1 MPREIRMLLAAGGTG
16 GHLFPGVAVAE
27 AAQREFGADV
37 LFVGTQHGMEK
48 EMIPRLGF
56 ALRFIPAEQLR
67 GRNWRGMLH
76 SLWAA
81 CRAVGVAWRIVQEFA
96 PDVIFSIGGYA
107 SGPTVLVG
115 WLRRIPCVLLEPNAI
130 PGMTNKWLAHF
141 ARKICVGFP
150 QTASRFPLHKAVW
163 TGNPIRW
170 NVAGA
175 QEQQTTTPPSPHG
188 LRFTVL
194 IFGGSAGA
202 RRLNHTIPQALA
214 LLGKGSQPLQ
224 IIHQTGKADHV
235 EVCAAYTRLGVEA
248 EVVPFIET
256 MREHYVA
263 ADLVI
268 CRAGAITL
276 AELTSLGKPAILIPY
291 PYAVDD
297 HQRANA
303 EILVQAGAARLVLD
317 ADLTAERMAE
327 EIGSLMADRDNLTAM
342 SQAALTLGRPQATAA
357 VIRECLACLPP
368 HVRPVRE
375 VVCQ

>member
-1 MPREIRMLLAAGGTG
+1 MPRGIRMLLAAGGTG

-27 AAQREFGADV
+27 VARRECGAEV

-48 EMIPRLGF
+48 EIIPPLGF

-76 SLWAA
+76 ALWAA
-81 CRAVGVAWRIVQEFA
+81 CRAVGVAWRIVREFS

-130 PGMTNKWLAHF
+130 PGMTNKWLGRLAT
-141 ARKICVGFP
+141 KICLGFP
-150 QTASRFPLHKAVW
+150 QIATYFPAHKAVW
-163 TGNPIRW
+163 TGNPVRW
-170 NVAGA
+170 KMGA
-175 QEQQTTTPPSPHG
+175 QQQP
-188 LRFTVL
+188 LRETSASRDRLTVL

-202 RRLNHTIPQALA
+202 RRLNQTLPPALA
-214 LLGKGSQPLQ
+214 LVGKGADTPR
-224 IIHQTGKADHV
+224 IVHQTGKADHA
-235 EVCAAYTRLGVEA
+235 EVSTAYASLGLEA
-248 EVVPFIET
+248 EVVPFIT
-256 MREHYVA
+256 SMREYYET

-268 CRAGAITL
+268 CRSGAITV

-303 EILVQAGAARLVLD
+303 EILVHAGAARMVLD
-317 ADLTAERMAE
+317 ADLTPERMAE
-327 EIGSLMADRDNLTAM
+327 EIRSLLMNRDVLTAM
-342 SQAALTLGRPQATAA
+342 SRAALTLGRPEATTA
-357 VIRECLACLPP
+357 VLRECFACLPP
-368 HVRPVRE
+368 HVRPTPE

>member
-27 AAQREFGADV
+27 VARREFGAEV

-48 EMIPRLGF
+48 EIIPPLGF

-67 GRNWRGMLH
+67 GRNWRGRLH
-76 SLWAA
+76 ALWAA
-81 CRAVGVAWRIVQEFA
+81 CRAVGVAWRIVREFS

-130 PGMTNKWLAHF
+130 PGMTNKWLGRLAT
-141 ARKICVGFP
+141 KICLGFP
-150 QTASRFPLHKAVW
+150 QTIAHFPAHKAVW
-163 TGNPIRW
+163 TGNPVRW
-170 NVAGA
+170 KTGAG
-175 QEQQTTTPPSPHG
+175 QQPTTRASASRDR
-188 LRFTVL
+188 LTVL

-202 RRLNHTIPQALA
+202 RRLNHMLPQALA
-214 LLGKGSQPLQ
+214 LVGKEADALR
-224 IIHQTGKADHV
+224 IVHQTGKADHA
-235 EVCAAYTRLGVEA
+235 EVSAAYASLGLEA

-256 MREHYVA
+256 MREYYMA

-268 CRAGAITL
+268 CRAGAITV
-276 AELTSLGKPAILIPY
+276 AELTALGRPAILIPY

-303 EILVQAGAARLVLD
+303 EILVQAGAARMVLD
-317 ADLTAERMAE
+317 TDLTPERMAE
-327 EIGSLMADRDNLTAM
+327 EMSSLLTNRDTLSAM
-342 SQAALTLGRPQATAA
+342 SQAALTLGRPEATAA

-368 HVRPVRE
+368 HVRPVQE

>member
-1 MPREIRMLLAAGGTG
+1 MPREIRLLLAAGGTG

-37 LFVGTQHGMEK
+37 LFVGTHHGLEK

-76 SLWAA
+76 ALWAA
-81 CRAVGVAWRIVQEFA
+81 CRAVGVAWRIVREFA

-107 SGPTVLVG
+107 SGPTVFVG

-130 PGMTNKWLAHF
+130 PGMTNRWLGHF

-150 QTASRFPLHKAVW
+150 QTASRFSLQKAVW
-163 TGNPIRW
+163 TGNPVRW
-170 NVAGA
+170 NVAST
-175 QEQQTTTPPSPHG
+175 QEQQTTPLPAPHAS
-188 LRFTVL
+188 RFTVL

-202 RRLNHTIPQALA
+202 RRLNHTLPQALA
-214 LLGKGSQPLQ
+214 LLRKGSETLR
-224 IIHQTGKADHV
+224 IIHQTGKADHA
-235 EVCAAYTRLGVEA
+235 EVGAAYMHLGVEA

-256 MREHYVA
+256 MREHYMI
-263 ADLVI
+263 ADLVV

-303 EILVQAGAARLVLD
+303 EILVQAGAARMVLD
-317 ADLTAERMAE
+317 ADLTPERMAE
-327 EIGSLMADRDNLTAM
+327 EISSLMADQGKLTTM
-342 SQAALTLGRPQATAA
+342 SQAALSLGRPEATAA

-368 HVRPVRE
+368 HVRPVQE

>member
-27 AAQREFGADV
+27 VARRECGAEV

-48 EMIPRLGF
+48 EIIPPLGF

-67 GRNWRGMLH
+67 GRDWRGMLH
-76 SLWAA
+76 ALWAA
-81 CRAVGVAWRIVQEFA
+81 CRAVRVAWRIVREFS

-130 PGMTNKWLAHF
+130 PGMTNKWLGHLAT
-141 ARKICVGFP
+141 KICLGFP
-150 QTASRFPLHKAVW
+150 QIATHFPVHKAVW
-163 TGNPIRW
+163 TGNPVRW
-170 NVAGA
+170 KTGA
-175 QEQQTTTPPSPHG
+175 EQPPTLNASASRDR
-188 LRFTVL
+188 LTVL

-202 RRLNHTIPQALA
+202 RRLNQTLPQALA
-214 LLGKGSQPLQ
+214 LVEKGVDIPR
-224 IIHQTGKADHV
+224 IVHQTGKADYT
-235 EVCAAYTRLGVEA
+235 EVSTAYTKLGLEA

-256 MREHYVA
+256 MRDYYLA
-263 ADLVI
+263 ADLVV
-268 CRAGAITL
+268 CRAGAITV

-303 EILVQAGAARLVLD
+303 EILVHAGAARMVLD
-317 ADLTAERMAE
+317 ADLTPDRMAK
-327 EIGSLMADRDNLTAM
+327 EINSLITDRATLSTM
-342 SQAALTLGRPQATAA
+342 SQAALTLGRPEATTA
-357 VIRECLACLPP
+357 VLRECLACLPP

>member
-27 AAQREFGADV
+27 VARREFGAEV

-48 EMIPRLGF
+48 EIIPPLGF

-67 GRNWRGMLH
+67 GRNWRGRLH
-76 SLWAA
+76 ALGAA
-81 CRAVGVAWRIVQEFA
+81 CQAVGVAWRIVREFS

-130 PGMTNKWLAHF
+130 PGMTNKWLGRLAT
-141 ARKICVGFP
+141 KICLGFP
-150 QTASRFPLHKAVW
+150 QITAYFPASKAVW
-163 TGNPIRW
+163 TGNPVRW
-170 NVAGA
+170 KTGAG
-175 QEQQTTTPPSPHG
+175 QQPTTRVSASRER
-188 LRFTVL
+188 LTVL

-202 RRLNHTIPQALA
+202 RRLNYTLPQALA
-214 LLGKGSQPLQ
+214 LVGKGADALR
-224 IIHQTGKADHV
+224 IVHQTGKADHA
-235 EVCAAYTRLGVEA
+235 EVSAAYPSLGLEA

-256 MREHYVA
+256 MREYYLA

-268 CRAGAITL
+268 CRAGAITV

-303 EILVQAGAARLVLD
+303 EILVQAGAARMVLD
-317 ADLTAERMAE
+317 ADLTPEHMAE
-327 EIGSLMADRDNLTAM
+327 EISSLITDRNTLSTM
-342 SQAALTLGRPQATAA
+342 SQAALTLGRPEATAA
-357 VIRECLACLPP
+357 VLRECLACLPP
-368 HVRPVRE
+368 HVRPVQE